1 MLQRPIFKLLTLL
14 VLLTLPLFAS
24 VDTLASQSLFSILAG
39 AFVAG
44 ILLTFTPCVFPMVPI
59 LSSIIVGEGKEISKL
74 KALQLSLAYVL
85 GTAVTYALMG
95 AVAGAT
101 GEQLQAYFQNVWAI
115 SLLTLLFVIMA
126 FGMFGAFRL
135 ELPSALR
142 NRLDSKASSVKGG
155 KFFAVFLLGLLSAL
169 VLSACVSP
177 VLISFLSVAIA
188 NSDPLLGA
196 QTMFALA
203 LGMGLPLVLL
213 SLGMGYLLPKAGEWM
228 DGVKNLFGVIL
239 LGVAIVL
246 FSELDLISELFL
258 WGVYFIA
265 IGFYMMASSFEK
277 SPLAPS
283 SKLLFAF
290 GGVVLTWGVI
300 TLVGA
305 SKGNSDIY
313 YPLQG
318 EQTLTVATT
327 ETSATT
333 VAPQAESSIPMEEI
347 KTLQE
352 FQAKQKLA
360 LSQHKPIVIYFHATH
375 CGVCAKIEKTTL
387 KDAKVRAI
395 LKSSYVPLLVDLT
408 DKTNE
413 KTNAIKAKMKVF
425 GAPAFV
431 IIDADGEVLEDEITY
446 GYKLPQELFDIL
458 DINTA
463 E

>member
-1 MLQRPIFKLLTLL
+1 MLQQPLFKLLTLL
-14 VLLTLPLFAS
+14 SLISLPLFAS
-24 VDTLASQSLFSILAG
+24 VDTLATQSLFSILAG

-59 LSSIIVGEGKEISKL
+59 LSSIIVGEGKNISKL
-74 KALQLSLAYVL
+74 KALQLALAYVL

-101 GEQLQAYFQNVWAI
+101 GEQLQAYFQNTWAI

-135 ELPSALR
+135 ELPAALR
-142 NRLDSKASSVKGG
+142 NRLDAKASGVRGG
-155 KFFAVFLLGLLSAL
+155 KFFAVFLLGLISAL

-188 NSDPLLGA
+188 NSNPLLGA

-228 DGVKNLFGVIL
+228 DGVKNLFGIIL

-258 WGVYFIA
+258 WGVYFSA
-265 IGFYMMASSFEK
+265 IGLYIGIFPRAESVL
-277 SPLAPS
+277 SPWGKLQQALAGV
-283 SKLLFAF
+283 LLI
-290 GGVVLTWGVI
+290 WGVI

-305 SKGNSDIY
+305 AKGNSDIY
-313 YPLQG
+313 YPLH
-318 EQTLTVATT
+318 EDQTLLVASSNAVT
-327 ETSATT
+327 
-333 VAPQAESSIPMEEI
+333 PPKQESGIPMEEI

-352 FQAKQKLA
+352 LQAKQKLA
-360 LSQHKPIVIYFHATH
+360 LSEHKPIVIYFHATH
-375 CGVCAKIEKTTL
+375 CGVCAKLEKTTL
-387 KDAKVRAI
+387 KDPKVRAI

-431 IIDADGEVLEDEITY
+431 IIDAEGEVLEDEITY
-446 GYKLPQELFDIL
+446 GYQLPQELFDTL
-458 DINTA
+458 DINA